1 MMQSKHTIS
10 FRVTDDE
17 KHLIQSYA
25 ASHHLIVSSFIRD
38 LVLDQLE
45 EDGELEE
52 ARFLKALELS
62 YKEVYDLEEMLYKRI
77 SGAICLCFPENSY
90 FR

>member
-25 ASHHLIVSSFIRD
+25 ASQHLIVSSFIRD

-52 ARFLKALELS
+52 ARILKALELS
-62 YKEVYDLEEMLYKRI
+62 YKAVYDLEEML
-77 SGAICLCFPENSY
+77 
-90 FR
+90 

>member
-17 KHLIQSYA
+17 KQPLQPYA
-25 ASHHLIVSSFIRD
+25 ASHPLIVSSFIRD

-62 YKEVYDLEEMLYKRI
+62 YKEVYDLEEML
-77 SGAICLCFPENSY
+77 
-90 FR
+90 